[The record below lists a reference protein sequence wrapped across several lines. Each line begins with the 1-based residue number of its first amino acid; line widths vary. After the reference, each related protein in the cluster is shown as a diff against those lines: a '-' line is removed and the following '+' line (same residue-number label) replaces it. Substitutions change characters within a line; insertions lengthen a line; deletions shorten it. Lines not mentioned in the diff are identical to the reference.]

1 MRQTPTITMQVLRTI
16 LDSVHD
22 AIILH
27 DMDGIIIDVNN
38 RMLEMFQVEYD
49 ESLKLT
55 IGQGYS
61 GPEND
66 IASLPDSWKKVVQ
79 GEPML
84 FDWVAR
90 RPHDHSLFDAEIYL
104 CRVKIYN
111 TDAILATVRDITA
124 RKKTEQALNNS
135 EKKFRKL
142 IQSAPE
148 AMVFVDPQGKIVLV
162 NDQMKKMFGY
172 EEVEMKGK
180 AVEMLISLNHI
191 DHAGLRADF
200 FANASIKAMKGGAE
214 LLAVHKDDHE
224 FPVAVN
230 LSQIATED
238 GLVVC
243 VAVRDI
249 TENKKTEQQLRLWA
263 EILKNSGEGMFV
275 TDVEANI
282 ILTNDSFVRIS
293 GYSTEEI
300 IGQKPS
306 LFKSDRHG
314 REFYQRM
321 WNSLRQ
327 TGYWQGEIWDRRKD
341 GTVYPKWSTISRVI
355 DDKQKVTHYIA
366 IFNDITDRKKAEDRI
381 RYLAFYDDLTGLP
394 NRSLL
399 QDRLQSAIEHA
410 KRFEEK
416 LAVMFM
422 DLDNFKIINDS
433 LGHSAGDDLLQQVGK
448 RLEGICRSS
457 DTISRFGGDE
467 FVIILPSSEHPLHAV
482 HVAERVAQALNTSFD
497 INGFSLRMTASIG
510 ICLYPEDGGDV
521 DSLIRNADV
530 AMNNIK
536 ENGRGN
542 YRFYSMELNAMAAE
556 RLSLINDLRL
566 ALEQN
571 EFVLHYQPKVNAISG
586 KMTGVEAL
594 LRWNHPKKGMVPP
607 LAFIAELEETR
618 LIIPV
623 SEWILQEVCRQ
634 QREWAQ
640 MGLGQISVAVNISA
654 VQFQQP
660 AFLETIKAFI
670 GTCETW
676 QCIEFEVTE
685 GVVLKNPAEA
695 IEIMEKLKDM
705 GLLLSL
711 DDFGTGFS
719 SLSYLRRLPID
730 KLKIDQTFVREMM
743 GNPKDIVII
752 KAILDLSKGLNLK
765 TIAEGVETEEQ
776 LSILRSMGCDEIQG
790 YYFAKPMPGEAFV
803 RWLDSRPVLEKRLR
817 VAQWR

>member
-1 MRQTPTITMQVLRTI
+1 MRQTSTITLQVLRTM
-16 LDSVHD
+16 LDSVYD

-27 DMDGIIIDVNN
+27 DMDGTILDVNN
-38 RMLEMFQVEYD
+38 RMLEMFQVEHD
-49 ESLKLT
+49 EALTLT
-55 IGQGYS
+55 IGQDYS

-66 IASLPDSWKKVVQ
+66 IASLPDIWRQVVQ

-84 FDWVAR
+84 FEWVAR

-104 CRVKIYN
+104 CRVKIHN
-111 TDAILATVRDITA
+111 ADAILATIRDITA
-124 RKKTEQALNNS
+124 RKKTEQALTDS

-142 IQSAPE
+142 IQSAPD

-172 EEVEMKGK
+172 EEIELKGK
-180 AVEMLISLNHI
+180 TVEKLISLNHI
-191 DHAGLRADF
+191 DHAGIRADF
-200 FANASIKAMKGGAE
+200 FANASAKAMEAGAE
-214 LLAVHKDDHE
+214 LLAVHKDEHE

-249 TENKKTEQQLRLWA
+249 TENKKNAQQSRLWA

-275 TDVEANI
+275 TDAEANI
-282 ILTNDSFVRIS
+282 ILTNDAFVRIS

-314 REFYQRM
+314 REFYQIM
-321 WNSLRQ
+321 WDSLLQ

-341 GTVYPKWSTISRVI
+341 GTVYPKWSTISRII

-366 IFNDITDRKKAEDRI
+366 VFNDITDRKEAEGRV
-381 RYLAFYDDLTGLP
+381 RYLALYDNLTGLP

-399 QDRLQSAIEHA
+399 QDRLQSAIKHA
-410 KRFEEK
+410 SRFKEK
-416 LAVMFM
+416 LAVIFM
-422 DLDNFKIINDS
+422 DLDNFKTINDS
-433 LGHSAGDDLLQQVGK
+433 LGYTAGDELLQQVGK
-448 RLEGICRSS
+448 RLEDTCRSS
-457 DTISRFGGDE
+457 DTVSRFGGDE
-467 FVIILPSSEHPLHAV
+467 FVILLPSGEHPLHAV
-482 HVAERVAQALNTSFD
+482 HVAERMAQALNRPFD
-497 INGFSLRMTASIG
+497 INGFSLKMTASIG
-510 ICLYPEDGGDV
+510 ICLYPDDGGDV
-521 DSLIRNADV
+521 DSLIRNADA

-542 YRFYSMELNAMAAE
+542 YRFYSMELNTLAAG

-566 ALEQN
+566 TLEQN

-586 KMTGVEAL
+586 KLTGVEAL
-594 LRWNHPKKGMVPP
+594 LRWNHPQKGMIPP
-607 LAFIAELEETR
+607 LGFIAELEETR

-623 SEWILQEVCRQ
+623 SEWILKEVCRQ
-634 QREWAQ
+634 QREWVQ
-640 MGLGQISVAVNISA
+640 MGLGQIPVAVNVSA
-654 VQFQQP
+654 VQFQHP
-660 AFLETIKAFI
+660 SFLETVKAFM

-711 DDFGTGFS
+711 DDFGTGYS

-730 KLKIDQTFVREMM
+730 KLKIDQSFVQEMM

-752 KAILDLSKGLNLK
+752 KAILELSKGLKLK
-765 TIAEGVETEEQ
+765 TIAEGVETKKQ
-776 LSILRSMGCDEIQG
+776 LSVLRSMGCDEVQG
-790 YYFAKPMPGEAFV
+790 YYFAKPMPNEAFV
-803 RWLDSRPVLEKRLR
+803 RWLNNGTVLKNHTRTI
-817 VAQWR
+817 

>member
-1 MRQTPTITMQVLRTI
+1 MRQTSTITQQVLRTI
-16 LDSVHD
+16 LDSVYD

-27 DMDGIIIDVNN
+27 DTGGTIIDVNN
-38 RMLEMFQVEYD
+38 RMMELFQVEHD
-49 ESLKLT
+49 ESLSLT
-55 IGQGYS
+55 IGQDYS
-61 GPEND
+61 GAKND
-66 IASLPDSWKKVVQ
+66 ITSLPDIWRRVAR
-79 GEPML
+79 GESML
-84 FDWVAR
+84 FDWIAR
-90 RPHDHSLFDAEIYL
+90 RPHDHSLFDAEFYL
-104 CRVKIYN
+104 CRIKNNNDY
-111 TDAILATVRDITA
+111 AILATVRDISA
-124 RKKTEQALNNS
+124 RKKTEQALMNS
-135 EKKFRKL
+135 EKKFRQL
-142 IQSAPE
+142 IQSAPD
-148 AMVFVDPQGKIVLV
+148 AMVFVDPLGKIVLV

-172 EEVEMKGK
+172 EEVELKGQL
-180 AVEMLISLNHI
+180 VERLISPNHI
-191 DHAGLRADF
+191 DNAGIRAEF
-200 FANASIKAMKGGAE
+200 FANASAKAMEGGAE
-214 LLAVHKDDHE
+214 LLAVHKDEHE
-224 FPVAVN
+224 FPVTIN
-230 LSQIATED
+230 LSQVATED

-249 TENKKTEQQLRLWA
+249 TENKKNAQQSRLWA

-275 TDVEANI
+275 TDAEANI
-282 ILTNDSFVRIS
+282 ILTNDAFVRIS

-306 LFKSDRHG
+306 LFKSDKHDG
-314 REFYQRM
+314 RFYQTM
-321 WNSLRQ
+321 WNSLLE
-327 TGYWQGEIWDRRKD
+327 TGYWRGEIWDRRKD
-341 GTVYPKWSTISRVI
+341 GAVYPKWSTISRII
-355 DDKQKVTHYIA
+355 DDNQKVTHYVA
-366 IFNDITDRKKAEDRI
+366 VFNDTTNHKEAEERI
-381 RYLAFYDDLTGLP
+381 RYFAFYDSLTGLP
-394 NRSLL
+394 NRGLL

-410 KRFEEK
+410 KSFKEK
-416 LAVMFM
+416 LAVIFL
-422 DLDNFKIINDS
+422 DLDNFKTVNDS

-448 RLEGICRSS
+448 RLEGVCRSS
-457 DTISRFGGDE
+457 DTIGRFGGDE

-482 HVAERVAQALNTSFD
+482 HIAERVAQALNTSFD

-510 ICLYPEDGGDV
+510 ISLYPDDGCDV

-536 ENGRGN
+536 ENGRGK
-542 YRFYSMELNAMAAE
+542 YRFYSMELNFLAAG

-571 EFVLHYQPKVNAISG
+571 EFVLYYQPKVNAVSG

-594 LRWNHPKKGMVPP
+594 LRWNHPKKGMIPP
-607 LAFIAELEETR
+607 LGFIAELEETR

-634 QREWAQ
+634 QREWVQ
-640 MGLGQISVAVNISA
+640 RGLGQIPVAVNVSA

-660 AFLETIKAFI
+660 AFLETVKAFL

-685 GVVLKNPAEA
+685 GVVLKNPSEA

-743 GNPKDIVII
+743 GNPKDVVII
-752 KAILDLSKGLNLK
+752 KAILELSKGLNLK
-765 TIAEGVETEEQ
+765 TIAEGVETAEQ
-776 LSILRSMGCDEIQG
+776 LSVLRSMGCDEIQG
-790 YYFAKPMPGEAFV
+790 YYFAKPMPGEALV
-803 RWLDSRPVLEKRLR
+803 SWLNNRTVLGRRLQ
-817 VAQWR
+817 VAQRR